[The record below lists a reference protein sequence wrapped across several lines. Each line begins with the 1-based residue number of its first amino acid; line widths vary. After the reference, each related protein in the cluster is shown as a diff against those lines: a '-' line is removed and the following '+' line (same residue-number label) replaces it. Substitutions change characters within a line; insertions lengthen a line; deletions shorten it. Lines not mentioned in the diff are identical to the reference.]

1 MDSYNPFTFSEDPFE
16 ESKDHKFEKSQNTDL
31 YSVLKPIAIY
41 GFLIILG
48 IGIVSIFMR
57 PLPEVIVV
65 VESDGKN
72 KSTENIKT
80 VDTETLIPENIVTI
94 TTTTIPVP
102 ILPTTTVPKIV
113 NNDESKIVDTHLL
126 LRF

>member
-16 ESKDHKFEKSQNTDL
+16 ESKDHKLEQSQNTDL

-57 PLPEVIVV
+57 PC
-65 VESDGKN
+65 
-72 KSTENIKT
+72 
-80 VDTETLIPENIVTI
+80 
-94 TTTTIPVP
+94 
-102 ILPTTTVPKIV
+102 
-113 NNDESKIVDTHLL
+113 
-126 LRF
+126 LRL